1 MPDPLQIIGAC
12 VAAGALAGVLILF
25 GSWPWRAPRP
35 TRSRI
40 AGALAVGAGWF
51 VGCWRLGLRPDWPPR
66 EDLDRLLVVLLP
78 ALVGVEVVAA
88 VLPLQRWIV
97 WLLRGM
103 VAIAVTPILLYQSIY
118 LAELAGPGSRAWT
131 TQQTW
136 LILGGIAAALLLVWG
151 ALVRLAQR
159 SPGRWAPLALAVTCG
174 GAAIT
179 IMLSGYASGGQ
190 PGLPLAA
197 VLIAIVVASL
207 FITGPVD
214 AAGPISIGVV
224 GLFALLVIGR
234 FFGELTTQHAVL
246 LGSAAL
252 LAWAP
257 DLPGVRRWGARLR
270 GGLRVV
276 LTALPVAA
284 AVFLAQRSFVE
295 DSAPTGTDDGGATI
309 EDYMNYGQ

>member
-1 MPDPLQIIGAC
+1 MIGAC
-12 VAAGALAGVLILF
+12 VAAGAVAGVLILI
-25 GSWPWRAPRP
+25 GSWPWRTPRAI
-35 TRSRI
+35 RSRI
-40 AGALAVGAGWF
+40 AGVLGVGAGWF

-66 EDLDRLLVVLLP
+66 EDLDRLLIALLP
-78 ALVGVEVVAA
+78 ALVCAEVVAA
-88 VLPLQRWIV
+88 ALPQRRWIV
-97 WLLRGM
+97 WPLRGI
-103 VAIAVTPILLYQSIY
+103 VACAVTPVLLHQSIY

-136 LILGGIAAALLLVWG
+136 LILGGIAAALLCVW
-151 ALVRLAQR
+151 ATLLRLAQR
-159 SPGRWAPLALAVTCG
+159 SPGRSAPLALAVACG

-179 IMLSGYASGGQ
+179 IMLSGYATGGQ

-197 VLIAIVVASL
+197 VLIAVVVASL
-207 FITGPVD
+207 FVTGPVN
-214 AAGPISIGVV
+214 AAGPLSIGVV

-234 FFGELTTQHAVL
+234 FFGELTTLHALL
-246 LGSAAL
+246 LGSAPL

-257 DLPGVRRWGARLR
+257 DLPGMRRLGARQR
-270 GGLRVV
+270 GVLRVV